1 MEQEQR
7 TREEELL
14 KAFRNGDSAAFDE
27 LIGMYS
33 AKLYKVAYALLG
45 SRQDAEEVVQDTFLR
60 AYRALHAFRGESSL
74 ETWLHRITVNLARNK
89 FQWNRRRG
97 GGLNVSLAAS
107 GEETDGDPGTTPE
120 QDVPDRRMEPD
131 LVLEHDEI
139 GKNIMKALNS
149 LPDNLRETML
159 LRHVNDMPYEQIAQK
174 LDCKVGTVK
183 SRLSR
188 GREMLRDYL
197 TAVGILP
204 AGDGEAARLSGRTNN
219 FY

>member
-7 TREEELL
+7 TREEALL
-14 KAFRNGDSAAFDE
+14 KAFRGGDAAAFDA

-60 AYRALHAFRGESSL
+60 AYRAMHAFRGDSSL

-89 FQWNRRRG
+89 FRWNNRRG
-97 GGLNVSLAAS
+97 GGLNVSLTAADDGES
-107 GEETDGDPGTTPE
+107 GAEPE
-120 QDVPDRRMEPD
+120 QDVPDMRMEPD

-174 LDCKVGTVK
+174 LDCRVGTVK

-197 TAVGILP
+197 AAAGIIP
-204 AGDGEAARLSGRTNN
+204 SSGGVQ
-219 FY
+219 

>member
-1 MEQEQR
+1 MEQEQK
-7 TREEELL
+7 TREEALL
-14 KAFRNGDSAAFDE
+14 KAFRSGDDAAFDG
-27 LIGMYS
+27 LIEMYS

-45 SRQDAEEVVQDTFLR
+45 SRQDSEEVVQDTFLR
-60 AYRALHAFRGESSL
+60 AYRALQAFRGESSL
-74 ETWLHRITVNLARNK
+74 ETWLHRITLNLARNK
-89 FQWNRRRG
+89 YQWNHRRG
-97 GGLNVSLAAS
+97 SSLNVSLSAGEDTGGES
-107 GEETDGDPGTTPE
+107 GTENE

-131 LVLEHDEI
+131 LVLEQNEI
-139 GKNIMKALNS
+139 GTNIMKALNS

-197 TAVGILP
+197 AAVGILP
-204 AGDGEAARLSGRTNN
+204 SAGGAH
-219 FY
+219 

>member
-7 TREEELL
+7 TREDALL
-14 KAFRNGDSAAFDE
+14 AAFRNGDSAAFDA

-60 AYRALHAFRGESSL
+60 AYRALPAFRGDSSL

-89 FQWNRRRG
+89 FQWNHRRG
-97 GGLNVSLAAS
+97 GGLNVSLTAS
-107 GEETDGDPGTTPE
+107 DDEESGSEPE

-131 LVLEHDEI
+131 LVLEQDEI
-139 GKNIMKALNS
+139 GANIMKALDS

-159 LRHVNDMPYEQIAQK
+159 LRHMDDMPYEEIAQK

-188 GREMLRDYL
+188 GRELLRVQL
-197 TAVGILP
+197 AAIGILP
-204 AGDGEAARLSGRTNN
+204 VASAETSGKNATHI
-219 FY
+219 

>member
-7 TREEELL
+7 TREEALL
-14 KAFRNGDSAAFDE
+14 AAFRNGDDAAFDG
-27 LIGMYS
+27 LIGMHS

-45 SRQDAEEVVQDTFLR
+45 SRQDAEEVVQDAFLR

-89 FQWNRRRG
+89 YQWNHRRG
-97 GGLNVSLAAS
+97 DGLNVSLTAGDDAGGDS
-107 GEETDGDPGTTPE
+107 GAESE
-120 QDVPDRRMEPD
+120 QDVPDRRLEPD
-131 LVLEHDEI
+131 LVLEQDEI
-139 GKNIMKALNS
+139 GTNIMKALNG

-159 LRHVNDMPYEQIAQK
+159 LRHVNDMPYEQIARK

-188 GREMLRDYL
+188 GRELLRDRL
-197 TAVGILP
+197 ASIGILP
-204 AGDGEAARLSGRTNN
+204 SAGGA
-219 FY
+219 

>member
-1 MEQEQR
+1 MEQEQK
-7 TREEELL
+7 TREEALL
-14 KAFRNGDSAAFDE
+14 KAFLSGDSAAFDA

-45 SRQDAEEVVQDTFLR
+45 SRQDAEEVVQDAFLR

-74 ETWLHRITVNLARNK
+74 ETWLHRIVLNLARNK
-89 FQWNRRRG
+89 YHWNHRRG
-97 GGLNVSLAAS
+97 DGMNVSLAADDGS
-107 GEETDGDPGTTPE
+107 DGDSGTDNE
-120 QDVPDRRMEPD
+120 RDVPDRRMAPD
-131 LVLEHDEI
+131 LILEQNEI
-139 GKNIMKALNS
+139 GMNIMKALNR

-159 LRHVNDMPYEQIAQK
+159 LRHVNDMPYEEIAQK

-197 TAVGILP
+197 AAAGIFP
-204 AGDGEAARLSGRTNN
+204 SAGGAQ
-219 FY
+219 

>member
-1 MEQEQR
+1 MEQEQKA
-7 TREEELL
+7 REEALL
-14 KAFRNGDSAAFDE
+14 KAFRSGDVAAFDS

-60 AYRALHAFRGESSL
+60 AYRALQAFRGESSL

-89 FQWNRRRG
+89 YQWNHRRG
-97 GGLNVSLAAS
+97 DGLNVSLTAGGEDTGGDS
-107 GEETDGDPGTTPE
+107 GTETE

-139 GKNIMKALNS
+139 EKNIMKALNS
-149 LPDNLRETML
+149 LPDNLRETMV

-197 TAVGILP
+197 AAVGILP
-204 AGDGEAARLSGRTNN
+204 SAGGAGP
-219 FY
+219 Y